1 MTLLIRKLDNRR
13 HWDRQNWLKASDAPA
28 DALNDLRTKQNLL
41 SVFTIKSKEEGL
53 ARVIGAY
60 ALTRD
65 HVAHFDFAIVSHRIL
80 RRLKIDISDSSGETP
95 DPEVNEWHIDLVNL
109 SGPKL
114 ASFAGKIS
122 KEGQI
127 IRYTKEEV
135 KKSIKISLDSGHI
148 NSGKINDKMIISL
161 QKYGLIL

>member
-1 MTLLIRKLDNRR
+1 MTLLFRKLDNRR
-13 HWDRQNWLKASDAPA
+13 HWDRQNWLKASAAPA

-41 SVFTIKSKEEGL
+41 SVFTIKNKEEGL
-53 ARVIGAY
+53 TRVIGAC

-80 RRLKIDISDSSGETP
+80 KRLTIDVSDSSGATP
-95 DPEVNEWHIDLVNL
+95 DPEVNEWHLDLVNL

-114 ASFAGKIS
+114 ASLAGKIS
-122 KEGQI
+122 REGQI

-135 KKSIKISLDSGHI
+135 KKSIKKSLDSGHI
-148 NSGKINDKMIISL
+148 NSSKLNNNMVIS
-161 QKYGLIL
+161 